1 MSVIDSLSAGFR
13 FLGRRVELLLIP
25 IMLDLFLWI
34 APQLS
39 IAPLLQRIE
48 QQAIQSA
55 SAPDMPP
62 DALAMIQQL
71 TNLLDPI
78 SGGINL
84 FSALVN
90 QSLLHVPSL
99 MSSLG
104 LGGPSRGVRSISDM
118 GIFIFSMILLTV
130 VGMWIGTLYLNVLA
144 RQLPIGEGNKTP
156 TAKEFLGNVFHHWL
170 WLLLFVVGLGVALL
184 LLSIPTL
191 ALALILTAISPS
203 LAPGATAIASGVIL
217 SLLFYM
223 YFVVAGLILDDLDL
237 QSAVWRS
244 VLLVRYNFWATLGF
258 IAISFFITFGFIQ
271 IWLILVESMASPIV
285 IWLAVLGNAY
295 IGTGL
300 TMSLLVFYRTRLLS
314 TADQLKSA
322 T

>member
-13 FLGRRVELLLIP
+13 FLGRRFELLLIP
-25 IMLDLFLWI
+25 ILLDLFLWI

-39 IAPLLQRIE
+39 VAPLLQRIE

-62 DALAMIQQL
+62 DALAMIEQL
-71 TNLLDPI
+71 TQVLDPV
-78 SGGINL
+78 SRGLNL

-90 QSLLHVPSL
+90 QNLLHVPSL
-99 MSSLG
+99 MASLG
-104 LGGPSRGVRSISDM
+104 LGEPSRGVRSISDM
-118 GIFIFSMILLTV
+118 GIFLFSMVLLTV
-130 VGMWIGTLYLNVLA
+130 VGMWIGTFYLGILA
-144 RQLPIGEGNKTP
+144 RQLPLGEGNKT
-156 TAKEFLGNVFHHWL
+156 TTVREFMVSVFQHWL
-170 WLLLFVVGLGVALL
+170 WLLVFVVGLGVALL
-184 LLSIPTL
+184 LLFIPTF
-191 ALALILTAISPS
+191 ALALILTAISPA

-244 VLLVRYNFWATLGF
+244 VLLVRYNFWSTLGF
-258 IAISFFITFGFIQ
+258 IGVTLFITFGFIQ
-271 IWLILVESMASPIV
+271 IWLILVESVTSPI
-285 IWLAVLGNAY
+285 ILWLAVLGNAY

-300 TMSLLVFYRTRLLS
+300 AMSLFVFYRTRLLR
-314 TADQLKSA
+314 TADQLNPAS
-322 T
+322 